1 MGVIEWLIIFTFC
14 FSSPIAFLI
23 IMFVE
28 KRIDENSKFGKWW
41 RRHIVGLESKDD
53 NTK

>member
-1 MGVIEWLIIFTFC
+1 MIIFAYIWIFFIIFTS
-14 FSSPIAFLI
+14 FSFFLI
-23 IMFVE
+23 VFVE

-41 RRHIVGLESKDD
+41 RRHIVDLEPKDD

>member
-1 MGVIEWLIIFTFC
+1 MDIIELLIILIVC

-28 KRIDENSKFGKWW
+28 KRLDENSKFGKWW
-41 RRHIVGLESKDD
+41 RRHIVDLEPKDD